1 MIKTIIIP
9 VIHTITDFLINR
21 LPDTWKIIIGVFIL
35 MCMAVTVLRGIGIDE
50 SKAYSNTLQEVNTAK
65 FESMVKYNDAQ
76 FHLLR
81 DDIKE
86 IKKQN
91 TEVIKLLINK

>member
-1 MIKTIIIP
+1 MILLSLVQTVVNKT
-9 VIHTITDFLINR
+9 
-21 LPDTWKIIIGVFIL
+21 PDTWKIIIGVFIL
-35 MCMAVTVLRGIGIDE
+35 MCMSTVVLRNLGIQE
-50 SKAYSNTLQEVNTAK
+50 SRAYSNSLQDTNNAK
-65 FESMVKYNDAQ
+65 FESIVKYNDAQ